1 MTNVTVHERPGVY
14 SSFDASRVVS
24 ASALAGTVGVAA
36 GAQSGKTGEVVTLYS
51 YADGVSAFG
60 EGGEMGEMLAAL
72 YANGARTVKAVRV
85 VGGDYAAAFSL
96 LCACEGID
104 AVVCASAE
112 QEVQLALKESVIS
125 ASEERRERIAAVG
138 FLGSVNEAI
147 ERAKALNSERVV
159 LISGKTAEGAKA
171 GVLAAAAAAAILSSG
186 DPSVPMNG
194 VSLAACEAVTG
205 RYNDAEIDALVRGGV
220 TPLEALGGEVSIV
233 RAVTTRTETEGV
245 PDATWREVTSIRIA
259 DEVVSTVR
267 NALRTRFLR
276 TKNNA
281 RTRSAIRS
289 QVVLEL
295 ENFYALE
302 HIDGYGEV
310 RVTALES
317 DPTVC
322 LVEFDF
328 AVAHALSR
336 IYLTAHITV

>member
-14 SSFDASRVVS
+14 SSYDASRVVS
-24 ASALAGTVGVAA
+24 ASRGAGTVGLAA
-36 GAQSGKTGEVVTLYS
+36 SAASGKTGEVVTLYS
-51 YADGVSAFG
+51 YAEGAAAFG

-85 VGGDYAAAFSL
+85 VGDDYGAAFAL

-104 AVVCASAE
+104 AVVCASEEKA
-112 QEVQLALKESVIS
+112 VQQAMKESVEEAS
-125 ASEERRERIAAVG
+125 AERRERIAVLALG
-138 FLGSVNEAI
+138 GSVNEVI
-147 ERAKALNSERVV
+147 ERAKALNSERTV
-159 LISGKTAEGAKA
+159 LVTGKTGEGAKT
-171 GVLAAAAAAAILSSG
+171 GVLAAAAAAAIVSSG
-186 DPSVPMNG
+186 DPSLPMNG
-194 VSLAACEAVTG
+194 TVLNSAGIVTG
-205 RYNDAEIDALVRGGV
+205 RYSDAEIDALVRGGV

-259 DEVVSTVR
+259 DEVISTVR

-276 TKNNA
+276 SKNNA

-289 QVVLEL
+289 QVILEL